1 MESIARRGA
10 GIVRSLDAVHGK
22 VSRLSTRFAAWVVCL
37 LALMLALPVSAT
49 SYVYDANGRLIA
61 VTNDAG
67 ESARY
72 VYDVMGNIQKVDRLA
87 ADQLALFSVTPG
99 RGVSGMQ
106 VRLQGHAFSANAGAN
121 LVRFSGV
128 TAAVL
133 TASSSELVVIVPVG
147 AVTGPVS
154 VTVGAQTATSSTDFI
169 VDQNARTPRIDG
181 ISPQV
186 ASAGTTIKVTG
197 ESLYPV
203 AYQTTAR
210 IGTRAGVIGAAQ
222 NAELDFVVPTFA
234 ASGKVSV
241 STPYGM
247 AVSPQDLFVLP
258 SGIAAANIAS
268 FRRIAPDAPASAFSI
283 STTGQ
288 QVAILVE
295 AGAGEY
301 LDAQFS
307 GISAGNLGYTL
318 YDPSNRQVVTGT
330 ANAGSPTVLL
340 PPAAS
345 AGTYLLLIKP
355 AQGPANWNLAIE
367 RSRKIAPGDE
377 PVQLSTSIAGQ
388 RKRFVFGASVDQR
401 LGLGLEDLSLSS
413 GTIMSASVMS
423 RDTTV
428 VSSTCYVSD
437 GGCQLN
443 IRATQ
448 SAVHAIVFTPNT
460 ATQTFQ
466 AKVSLSN
473 DMRLPL
479 QREVPLD
486 LVVPRRGQ
494 NARLF
499 FSAQAGESLALQVM
513 SQTTL
518 PTGRNVNYAVYKPD
532 GTLLT
537 SANATTHQL
546 LNLPSVPQSGE
557 YFVFVDG
564 GYGATSSSRVLL
576 SEGSTSG
583 GQVGGDAGEFETQSG
598 GQSIYF
604 NFTVSEVDQRL
615 GVGISDLVLSSG
627 TYVNV
632 NVYRPD
638 GASAGSTT
646 CYATNGGCDVNLR
659 APMVGR
665 YSVVVQPINAT
676 QTMRLNAWVSNDLQT
691 VMPRETPFQLVI
703 ARPGQNAR
711 LYIDAEAGESLAIQI
726 AGQATYPAG
735 KTVYYYVYRPDGT
748 LLTSATTTTLET
760 VRLPTLSSG
769 GRYMLFVDPIYGA
782 LLEARITL
790 TDGRQSAMEIDAA
803 AGEFI
808 APIAGHPAYFTFTT
822 ATADQRLGLALRDIQ
837 LSTGTYVSMYVYG
850 PGGAS
855 VNSTTCY
862 PSQGGCELNIRAS
875 MVGVYSVVVTPQSPT
890 QLMRFNATLSND
902 LYLDMMREQPLD
914 LVIGRFGQNARLRF
928 SAEAGENLA
937 VQITG
942 QSSSGNAN
950 VPYTIYKPDGTAL
963 TSVNTTAFENLRMMK
978 LPASGEYFIFVDP
991 YYGAAMQSRVLLT
1004 AGNGGDAI
1012 VDGDVARVVTTVGG
1026 QATFT
1031 TFEVD
1036 EVDQR
1041 IGIGISDLLVSSGT
1055 YATVNVYRPNGSS
1068 VVSTSCHQS
1077 YDGCDLNLR
1086 APEAGIY
1093 GIVVAPQNAT
1103 QLLDYALTV
1112 SNDLRRTLPRETT
1125 IAFDVPRRGQ
1135 NARLTFNAQ
1144 AGETLGLQIAGQSTL
1159 PAARAVSYQVYK
1171 PDGTSLTS
1179 RSVTSFDTLNLPTLP
1194 TSGEYMV
1201 FVDPNYGAAVTAQLR
1216 LTTGEGTGTEID
1228 GTPGEFSTT
1237 QPGQPTYMTFQAAA
1251 GEQLSLGISDLVV
1264 SSGTYVSV
1272 NVYRPGGASAAS
1284 TNCHVSYQGCALNIS
1299 AVEGGTYSVVTTPQS
1314 ASQTTQFKATL
1325 SRDLRVSLARNEPL
1339 DLAISRRG
1347 QRARLSFVGE
1357 AGDALALQVAGQST
1371 FPTGRTVNY
1380 RVYKP
1385 DGAALK
1391 SMSATSFGALELRL
1405 PAAGTYQVLVETN
1418 YGETV
1423 SSRITLAEGAV
1434 QPVDGDPGEVETS
1447 VGGQSM
1453 HSTFQ
1458 ATAGEKLGV
1467 GIYDLVV
1474 SSGSY
1479 ASVEVYR
1486 PDGTSAVSSSCH
1498 QSYNGCRLAV
1508 SATQTGTYSVAVTP
1522 QSGTQTMSYKHVVS
1536 RDLVGVLTRNQPLDL
1551 VVSRRGQAARLT
1563 FTGEAGDALALQ
1575 VAGQSTFPSARA
1587 AYYRVYKPDGT
1598 SLKSFSTTSF
1608 GAQEL
1613 RLPVAG
1619 TYQVLVETSYGETV
1633 SSRITLAAGIVQPVD
1648 GDPGEVETSV
1658 GGQSM
1663 HSTFPAT
1670 AGEKLGVGIYDL
1682 VVSSGSYVSVE
1693 VYRPDGTSAVSTTC
1707 HQSYN
1712 GCRLA
1717 VLATQ
1722 TGTYSVAVTPQSGTQ
1737 TMSYK
1742 HVVSRDLV
1750 GVLTRNQPLDL
1761 VVSRR
1766 GQAARLTFTGEAG
1779 DALALQVAGQSTFPS
1794 ARAAYYRVYKPD
1806 GSSLKS
1812 FSATA
1817 FGAQELRLPV
1827 DGTYQVLV
1835 ETSYGETLSS
1845 RMTLAQ
1851 GEAQPVNGPPGEIQT
1866 NVGGQSVHA
1875 TFQATSGQR
1884 LGVGIF
1890 DLLVSSGSYA
1900 SAEVYRP
1907 DGTSAV
1913 SATCYQSSQ
1922 GCKLAVTATQTGTY
1936 SIVVTPQSAT
1946 QTLSYKLAVSQELT
1960 GVLARDQPLDLVISR
1975 RGQNARLTFAGQAGQ
1990 WLSLQIAGQTTVP
2003 AARAIH
2009 YRVYR
2014 PDGTQ
2019 LTSVTA
2025 TAYDALRLPALP
2037 AAGEYTVLV
2046 DPGQGEAVQSRLT
2059 LASGASTL
2067 ALDGGQAAVSTEL
2080 GGQEVFLAFNAT
2092 AGQRVGIGLRD
2103 IQLSSGTYFNAE
2115 VYRPDG
2121 SIVTAACYAQYG
2133 GCEMDFTANADGVY
2147 RLFVKPQGSTQ
2158 KIQLTATASTDVQ
2171 ASLERNV
2178 LFPLSLARPG
2188 QNGWIGFEG
2197 ASGES
2202 LSLQMT
2208 DHTTQ
2213 PSGGNIS
2220 YVIYKPDGTSLTSA
2234 NINSSRVLQL
2244 PTLTASG
2251 TYRIRVNPN
2260 YGMPFD
2266 VGLTLK

>member
-1 MESIARRGA
+1 MDSIARRGA

-22 VSRLSTRFAAWVVCL
+22 VSRLSTRFAAWGVCL

-197 ESLYPV
+197 ESLFPV

-222 NAELDFVVPTFA
+222 NAELDFVVPAFA

-247 AVSPQDLFVLP
+247 AVSTQDLFVLP

-288 QVAILVE
+288 QVAILVD
-295 AGAGEY
+295 AGAGEH

-307 GISAGNLGYTL
+307 EISAGNLGYTL
-318 YDPSNRQVVTGT
+318 YDPSNRQVVSGTVNTG
-330 ANAGSPTVLL
+330 NPTVLL

-345 AGTYLLLIKP
+345 VGTYLLLIKP

-377 PVQLSTSIAGQ
+377 SVQLTTSIAGQ
-388 RKRFVFGASVDQR
+388 RKRFVFSAATDQR
-401 LGLGLEDLSLSS
+401 LGLGLEELAVSS
-413 GTIMSASVMS
+413 GTVMFASVTS

-428 VSSTCYVSD
+428 VSSTCYVRD
-437 GGCQLN
+437 GGCELN

-448 SAVHAIVFTPNT
+448 SAMHAIAFSPNT

-518 PTGRNVNYAVYKPD
+518 PTGRIVNYAVYKPD

-564 GYGATSSSRVLL
+564 DYGATSSSRVLL
-576 SEGSTSG
+576 SEGSTGG

-604 NFTVSEVDQRL
+604 NFTVSEVDQRV
-615 GVGISDLVLSSG
+615 GVGISDLVLNSG
-627 TYVNV
+627 AYVNV

-638 GASAGSTT
+638 GASVGSSI
-646 CYATNGGCDVNLR
+646 CYATNGGCDVNVR

-665 YSVVVQPINAT
+665 YSVIVKPINAA
-676 QTMRLNAWVSNDLQT
+676 QTMRLNAWVSNDLQA
-691 VMPRETPFQLVI
+691 VMPRETPVQLVI
-703 ARPGQNAR
+703 PRRGQNAR
-711 LYIDAEAGESLAIQI
+711 LKFNAEAGE
-726 AGQATYPAG
+726 Y
-735 KTVYYYVYRPDGT
+735 
-748 LLTSATTTTLET
+748 
-760 VRLPTLSSG
+760 
-769 GRYMLFVDPIYGA
+769 
-782 LLEARITL
+782 
-790 TDGRQSAMEIDAA
+790 
-803 AGEFI
+803 
-808 APIAGHPAYFTFTT
+808 
-822 ATADQRLGLALRDIQ
+822 
-837 LSTGTYVSMYVYG
+837 
-850 PGGAS
+850 
-855 VNSTTCY
+855 
-862 PSQGGCELNIRAS
+862 
-875 MVGVYSVVVTPQSPT
+875 
-890 QLMRFNATLSND
+890 
-902 LYLDMMREQPLD
+902 
-914 LVIGRFGQNARLRF
+914 
-928 SAEAGENLA
+928 LA
-937 VQITG
+937 VQIAG

-950 VPYTIYKPDGTAL
+950 VSYTVYKPDGTEL
-963 TSVNTTAFENLRMMK
+963 TKVSTTAFENLRMMK
-978 LPASGEYFIFVDP
+978 LPASGEYLIFVDP

-1012 VDGDVARVVTTVGG
+1012 VDGSVDKVATDVGG

-1041 IGIGISDLLVSSGT
+1041 IGIGISDLLVSSGA
-1055 YATVNVYRPNGSS
+1055 YATVNIYRPNGSS
-1068 VVSTSCHQS
+1068 VVSSICYQS
-1077 YDGCDLNLR
+1077 YNGCDLNLR
-1086 APEAGIY
+1086 APEAGTY
-1093 GIVVAPQNAT
+1093 GMVVTPQNAT
-1103 QLLDYALTV
+1103 QILDYALTV
-1112 SNDLRRTLPRETT
+1112 SNDLHRTLPRETT

-1179 RSVTSFDTLNLPTLP
+1179 RGVTNFDTLNLPTLP
-1194 TSGEYMV
+1194 ASGDYMV
-1201 FVDPNYGAAVTAQLR
+1201 FVDPKYGAAVTAQLR

-1228 GTPGEFSTT
+1228 GPPGEFSTT

-1264 SSGTYVSV
+1264 SNGTYVNV

-1284 TNCHVSYQGCALNIS
+1284 TNCYVSNPGCALNIS
-1299 AVEGGTYSVVTTPQS
+1299 AVDGGTYSVVTTPQS
-1314 ASQTTQFKATL
+1314 ASQTAQFKATL
-1325 SRDLRVSLARNEPL
+1325 SRDLRLTLARNEPL
-1339 DLAISRRG
+1339 DLVMPRRG
-1347 QRARLSFVGE
+1347 QRARLSFVGR

-1371 FPTGRTVNY
+1371 FPAGRTVYY

-1385 DGAALK
+1385 DGTALK

-1405 PAAGTYQVLVETN
+1405 PAVGTYQVLVETN

-1423 SSRITLAEGAV
+1423 SGRITLAESAV
-1434 QPVDGDPGEVETS
+1434 QPVDGGHDEVETS

-1467 GIYDLVV
+1467 GIYDLAV

-1479 ASVEVYR
+1479 VSVEVYR
-1486 PDGTSAVSSSCH
+1486 PDGTSAVRNSCYR
-1498 QSYNGCRLAV
+1498 SYNGCRLAV
-1508 SATQTGTYSVAVTP
+1508 STTQTGIYSVAVTP

-1587 AYYRVYKPDGT
+1587 T
-1598 SLKSFSTTSF
+1598 
-1608 GAQEL
+1608 
-1613 RLPVAG
+1613 
-1619 TYQVLVETSYGETV
+1619 
-1633 SSRITLAAGIVQPVD
+1633 
-1648 GDPGEVETSV
+1648 
-1658 GGQSM
+1658 
-1663 HSTFPAT
+1663 
-1670 AGEKLGVGIYDL
+1670 
-1682 VVSSGSYVSVE
+1682 
-1693 VYRPDGTSAVSTTC
+1693 
-1707 HQSYN
+1707 
-1712 GCRLA
+1712 
-1717 VLATQ
+1717 
-1722 TGTYSVAVTPQSGTQ
+1722 
-1737 TMSYK
+1737 
-1742 HVVSRDLV
+1742 
-1750 GVLTRNQPLDL
+1750 
-1761 VVSRR
+1761 
-1766 GQAARLTFTGEAG
+1766 
-1779 DALALQVAGQSTFPS
+1779 
-1794 ARAAYYRVYKPD
+1794 YYRVYKPD

-1851 GEAQPVNGPPGEIQT
+1851 GEAQPVNGQPGEIQT

-1900 SAEVYRP
+1900 SVEVYRP

-1913 SATCYQSSQ
+1913 STTCYQSSQ
-1922 GCKLAVTATQTGTY
+1922 GCKLPVTATQSGTY

-2014 PDGTQ
+2014 PDATQ

-2037 AAGEYTVLV
+2037 ATGEYTVLV
-2046 DPGQGEAVQSRLT
+2046 DPGQGEAVQSQLT

-2067 ALDGGQAAVSTEL
+2067 ALDGGQAAVSTEV
-2080 GGQEVFLAFNAT
+2080 GGQEIFLAFNAT

-2115 VYRPDG
+2115 TYHPDG

-2133 GCEMDFTANADGVY
+2133 GCEMDVTANADGVY